1 MCQCAAAL
9 PVLVD
14 FLLLAAVEDYCD
26 SPSQLI
32 FLSTSVSLSVCLS
45 HSPHQLGSLVSGLI
59 KATQALYTKVEYFCW
74 SEQALDFTALF
85 QYSALFWKLKVLG
98 YH

>member
-26 SPSQLI
+26 SPSLLI
-32 FLSTSVSLSVCLS
+32 LSLYLSLSVCLS
-45 HSPHQLGSLVSGLI
+45 VCLTLPINWDHLSQ
-59 KATQALYTKVEYFCW
+59 
-74 SEQALDFTALF
+74 D
-85 QYSALFWKLKVLG
+85 
-98 YH
+98 